1 MNGQPALLSGATV
14 FRSDGFSERRFFGA
28 TVFRSDGGGVA
39 ESSVADKRVEK
50 EPGVCIRFVQGVE
63 NIEASSR
70 GVMKM
75 FFRVAREGTR

>member
-1 MNGQPALLSGATV
+1 
-14 FRSDGFSERRFFGA
+14 
-28 TVFRSDGGGVA
+28 VA